1 MWSAYSLYKK
11 DYGWEMKKKIDLRI
25 WTYQLIISV
34 NNQSTNLIKLTDS
47 SWYFVVI
54 F

>member
-1 MWSAYSLYKK
+1 
-11 DYGWEMKKKIDLRI
+11 MKKKIDLRI

-47 SWYFVVI
+47 S
-54 F
+54 